1 MFTVFTLKLL
11 VISIGATVSFPASD
25 VRSWPLLDQ
34 IQSRAGL
41 LQQTND
47 NAVPLQTGNVAAW
60 NQQADVA
67 LQSAESSSSSP
78 TPPGSMTN
86 VCDNFCPKWCRKGQF
101 SGERECHY
109 ACTNLCDKKVRTIK
123 IKLFS
128 ISKVRKMFIKWR
140 YVFSW
145 SHCSQTRPY

>member
-11 VISIGATVSFPASD
+11 VISIGTTVAFPASD
-25 VRSWPLLDQ
+25 VQSWPLLDQ

-41 LQQTND
+41 LQQTNG
-47 NAVPLQTGNVAAW
+47 NAVPLHNGNVAAW
-60 NQQADVA
+60 NKQADIA
-67 LQSAESSSSSP
+67 LQSVESSSSP

-86 VCDNFCPKWCRKGQF
+86 VCDNFCPKWCRKGQL

-109 ACTNLCDKKVRTIK
+109 ACTNLCDKKVRTIE

-128 ISKVRKMFIKWR
+128 ISKVCSEFIKWR
-140 YVFSW
+140 YVFPW
-145 SHCSQTRPY
+145 SLCSQTQPY